1 MPFVLRA
8 LPQRRR
14 RDASPAIS
22 LMRLRRRL
30 ARLSPLDMVSAQV
43 IFGFVLPLPFI
54 QAGHWLLGWP
64 GVAVMFGGL

>member
-1 MPFVLRA
+1 MSFVLRA
-8 LPQRRR
+8 SPQRRR
-14 RDASPAIS
+14 RDAPPAIS